1 LPTFRDHTRW
11 GDSLLKQLLGSNIF
25 KYFYIFHKIGKRKRG
40 IKVRYIWATLYGYSS
55 HGLMVGGGSDGRIS
69 SPTKAH
75 GGCNGRVTPHPCTTL
90 DYWMRRFNMQG
101 DAHQMRVGQ
110 QGVLLSWF
118 LMGFVRFL
126 SASSPISSALCNLRK
141 PYFTSPIRSSHPHDF
156 PRLHRAS
163 FNVPLP

>member
-1 LPTFRDHTRW
+1 
-11 GDSLLKQLLGSNIF
+11 LKQLLGSNIF

-40 IKVRYIWATLYGYSS
+40 IKVRYIWATLCSYSS

-75 GGCNGRVTPHPCTTL
+75 EGCNRRVTPHPCATL

-110 QGVLLSWF
+110 QGIEVALGGLN
-118 LMGFVRFL
+118 
-126 SASSPISSALCNLRK
+126 SPLQAGS
-141 PYFTSPIRSSHPHDF
+141 
-156 PRLHRAS
+156 
-163 FNVPLP
+163 